1 MQNHLSSAPLLLT
14 PSLPSSPSSMVA
26 GRTSR
31 VSGKVP
37 LAGLPSKQMGMGFW
51 GYIMVLVL
59 VAVVI
64 TLALRLGPHYMNH
77 RTVATIIEGLGTN
90 TVHQMEKRQI
100 KELLKKRFKI
110 NTLYDLDAS
119 KIVEIER
126 TKEDTKLKVNYEVRE
141 PMVYNIDAILVFNDE
156 FEFR

>member
-1 MQNHLSSAPLLLT
+1 MQNHLSSAPLLT
-14 PSLPSSPSSMVA
+14 SSTVA

-31 VSGKVP
+31 VSASAP
-37 LAGLPSKQMGMGFW
+37 HAGLPSKQMGMGFW
-51 GYIMVLVL
+51 GYITVLVL
-59 VAVVI
+59 VSVVI

-77 RTVATIIEGLGTN
+77 RTVATIIDGLGTN

-100 KELLKKRFKI
+100 RELLKKRFKI

-119 KIVEIER
+119 EIIDIER
-126 TKEDTKLKVNYEVRE
+126 TKKHTKLNVNYEVRE

>member
-1 MQNHLSSAPLLLT
+1 MQNHLSSAPVLT
-14 PSLPSSPSSMVA
+14 PSTVA

-31 VSGKVP
+31 VSAKVP
-37 LAGLPSKQMGMGFW
+37 RAGLPSKQLGMGFW
-51 GYIMVLVL
+51 GYITVLVM

-77 RTVATIIEGLGTN
+77 QTVATIIEGLGTN
-90 TVHQMEKRQI
+90 SVHQMEKRQLR
-100 KELLKKRFKI
+100 ELLKKRFKI

-119 KIVEIER
+119 EIIEIDR
-126 TKEDTKLKVNYEVRE
+126 TKKHTKLKVSYEVRE
-141 PMVYNIDAILVFNDE
+141 PMVYNIDAVLVFNDE